1 MVHFASSALTNLF
14 IAFGVILGASLF
26 AGLAALI
33 TNHPPLKTMV
43 DIAAS
48 LKIWA
53 IAIAL
58 GGTFSSLEIIEKG
71 VFNGEIRSIVKQVLF
86 ILVAVAGA
94 NLGYGFIR
102 LLQICGQYLW

>member
-1 MVHFASSALTNLF
+1 MSHFASTALTNLF
-14 IAFGVILGASLF
+14 IAFGVILGASLC

-33 TNHPPLKTMV
+33 NNQPPLKTMV
-43 DIAAS
+43 DVAAA

-71 VFNGEIRSIVKQVLF
+71 VFSGEIRSLIKQLLF

-102 LLQICGQYLW
+102 LLQRCGQYLW